1 VSDFLPNES
10 VDYAAREIANR
21 AEQKIDSHED
31 RCGERWG
38 EARKEMRALRD
49 DVIALRRWMIY
60 GILGVVSAQFTLIIW
75 LLDK

>member
-1 VSDFLPNES
+1 MSDFPQNENI
-10 VDYAAREIANR
+10 DYAAREIANR

-31 RCGERWG
+31 RCGERWA

>member
-1 VSDFLPNES
+1 MSDFLPNES

-31 RCGERWG
+31 RCGERWT

-75 LLDK
+75 LLDE